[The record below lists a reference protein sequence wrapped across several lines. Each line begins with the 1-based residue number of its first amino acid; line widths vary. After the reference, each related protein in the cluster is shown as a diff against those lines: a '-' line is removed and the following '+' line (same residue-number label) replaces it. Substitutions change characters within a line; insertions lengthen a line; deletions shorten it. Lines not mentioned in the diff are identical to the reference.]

1 MDIII
6 LICFAIGASFVQRT
20 TGFGFGIFIMTV
32 LPYIM
37 PSYGEATTLSGG
49 LALLTSLMLTIK
61 YHKLID
67 WKKLLP
73 ILITFI
79 IVSCLAV
86 RLLGILSTETLHK
99 ILGVTLIL
107 ASIYFW
113 FFSNK
118 IRIKPNIPTQTS
130 LGTLSGFM
138 GGLFGMQGPPAVL
151 YFLSVSKTK
160 EEYTAIAQAY
170 FLIGNVMM
178 TFSRAYN
185 GFLTQKVLISWL
197 IGIPSIIIG
206 TWIGGIAYRRL
217 SLPLLRKI
225 VYAYIGI
232 SGVLALT
239 F

>member
-1 MDIII
+1 MEVII
-6 LICFAIGASFVQRT
+6 LFCFAIGASFIQRT
-20 TGFGFGIFIMTV
+20 TGFGFGIFIMTI

-37 PSYGEATTLSGG
+37 PSYGEATTLSGS
-49 LALLTSLMLTIK
+49 LALLTSLVLTIK

-79 IVSCLAV
+79 VVSCMVV
-86 RLLGILSTETLHK
+86 RLLGILSTATLHM

-113 FFSNK
+113 FFSNRIK
-118 IRIKPNIPTQTS
+118 IKPNLPTQTS

-151 YFLSVSKTK
+151 YFLSVSKSK
-160 EEYTAIAQAY
+160 EEYTGIAQAY
-170 FLIGNVMM
+170 FLFGNTMM
-178 TFSRAYN
+178 TCSRAYN
-185 GFLTQKVLISWL
+185 GFLTQKVFVCWL
-197 IGIPSIIIG
+197 IGIPAIFIG
-206 TWIGGIAYRRL
+206 TWLGGIAFKRL

-225 VYAYIGI
+225 VYAYIGV
-232 SGVLALT
+232 SGILALVL
-239 F
+239 